1 MLRKSWWVLLAL
13 VGVAGPASAEHKE
26 VPVVR
31 LMATEVV
38 AAPADAVWAHLTTGK
53 NVVTWCPYWKS
64 DTNAAVNL
72 TKVGDVLE
80 YADDWGNKGR
90 SVVTHLVKE
99 KELRVAHEPN
109 DGSYMCQ
116 ARLVLEPADKGTRVR
131 YLEQYTDE
139 SEPKDRE
146 ATAGKMEAEMKAALA
161 ALKKGIE
168 QQ

>member
-1 MLRKSWWVLLAL
+1 MLRHAWWVLVAL
-13 VGVAGPASAEHKE
+13 VCVAGPAAAGHTE

-38 AAPADAVWAHLTTGK
+38 AAPAEAVWAHLTTGK

-64 DTNAAVNL
+64 EGNAAVNL

-99 KELRVAHEPN
+99 KELRVAHEPA

-146 ATAGKMEAEMKAALA
+146 ATAMKMEAEMKSALA
-161 ALKKGIE
+161 ALKKGVE
-168 QQ
+168 KH